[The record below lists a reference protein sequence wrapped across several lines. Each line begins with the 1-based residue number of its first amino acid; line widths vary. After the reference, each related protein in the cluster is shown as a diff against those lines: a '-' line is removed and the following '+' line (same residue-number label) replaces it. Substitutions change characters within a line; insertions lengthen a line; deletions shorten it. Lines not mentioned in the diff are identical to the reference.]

1 MQAKGY
7 CNPRI
12 PALGRRRRESSMGY
26 LSHPKSM
33 HARGVAVDI
42 EVIEDGLCVHL
53 AAHRPVF
60 LLHASSQSFICVL
73 A

>member
-1 MQAKGY
+1 
-7 CNPRI
+7 
-12 PALGRRRRESSMGY
+12 MGY

-53 AAHRPVF
+53 AARRPVF

>member
-1 MQAKGY
+1 
-7 CNPRI
+7 
-12 PALGRRRRESSMGY
+12 MGY